1 MLPHLK
7 HRFESFLQSGPL
19 TIAVMYLVFGLLW
32 IFFSDTIAFTIA
44 GKDNHFLTLS
54 TFKGFAY
61 VLVTAIVLYA
71 IILFYFKKNAEE
83 HERYRAL
90 ADNSLDMIFRLSLP
104 EGRYEYVSPASREV
118 TGYAPEEFVHN
129 LLMIQKIIHPAWMD
143 YCQVAWVRLLAGDV
157 PPVCE
162 FQIIHKSGEIRW
174 LNQRNT
180 LIRDRNGKPV
190 AIEGAVTDITDRKRA
205 EERISLANHK
215 LALMTDITYQDIQ
228 NKVSALRAY
237 AEFSK
242 NPASEEDRLSV
253 IKKEVEVLETIHA
266 LIKKTKDYQQMGV
279 DQSRWISLE
288 QTIQSQFGL
297 LSGKNGITLDCN
309 VHRLEIYADPLFER
323 VVFTL
328 MDNAIKHGKTVSWIS
343 FSVLENPDGVVL
355 VCENNG
361 VGISREDK
369 AYLFDRVVA
378 GGGKFGLFFVRE
390 LLTLSGMSITETG
403 TPAKGARFEI
413 CIPRGL
419 YRFND
424 GKSSN

>member
-1 MLPHLK
+1 
-7 HRFESFLQSGPL
+7 L
-19 TIAVMYLVFGLLW
+19 TIAVLYLVIGLFW
-32 IFFSDTIAFTIA
+32 IFFSDTLAFMIA
-44 GKDNHFLTLS
+44 GKDSNFLTLS

-71 IILFYFKKNAEE
+71 VILFYFKKNAEE

-90 ADNSLDMIFRLSLP
+90 ADNSLDMIFRMSLP
-104 EGRYEYVSPASREV
+104 DGRYEYVSPASRQV
-118 TGYAPEEFVHN
+118 TGYAPEEFVNN
-129 LLMIQKIIHPAWMD
+129 LLMIKKIIHPGWKD
-143 YCQVAWVRLLAGDV
+143 YCQTAWTQLLSGDV

-162 FQIIHKSGEIRW
+162 FQIIHKSGDIRW

-180 LIRDRNGKPV
+180 LIRNRDGKPV
-190 AIEGAVTDITDRKRA
+190 AIEGAITDITDRKHA

-242 NPASEEDRLSV
+242 NPASEEDRLLV
-253 IKKEVEVLETIHA
+253 IAKQVEVLETIHA

-279 DQSRWISLE
+279 DQSRWLSLE
-288 QTIQSQFGL
+288 QTIPSQFGHV
-297 LSGKNGITLDCN
+297 SGKNGVSLDCD
-309 VHRLEIYADPLFER
+309 VHRLEIYTDPLFER

-328 MDNAIKHGKTVSWIS
+328 MDNAVKHGKTVSRIS
-343 FSVLENPDGVVL
+343 FTAQENPDGAVL
-355 VCENNG
+355 ICGDNG
-361 VGISREDK
+361 VGISPEDK

-390 LLTLSGMSITETG
+390 LLSLSGMSITETG
-403 TPAKGARFEI
+403 TPGNGARFEI
-413 CIPRGL
+413 RIPKGL

-424 GKSSN
+424 GKSSA